1 MPKITAITIQEKR
14 KNRCNLFVD
23 GQFFAGVSV
32 ETAIKNRLKV
42 GVEIEE
48 KALKELLDENERAEA
63 LNKAV
68 EYVSKSLKT
77 KRQVKDYLLKK
88 GYIEDVVWYCIDK
101 LKEYDYIDD
110 CEYSKR
116 YIESVSKT
124 QGKKLVEYKL
134 MAKGVKKQDIASAYE
149 YCEIDAKE
157 NAKAVA
163 QKYIRNKERTIEN
176 KAKAYRY
183 LIGRGFSYEEVS
195 YALSEF
201 FEED

>member
-110 CEYSKR
+110 CEYIKR

-134 MAKGVKKQDIASAYE
+134 MAKGVKKQDIASAMNIVKLTPKKMRKLLHKNIL
-149 YCEIDAKE
+149 EINSA
-157 NAKAVA
+157 
-163 QKYIRNKERTIEN
+163 R
-176 KAKAYRY
+176 
-183 LIGRGFSYEEVS
+183 
-195 YALSEF
+195 
-201 FEED
+201 